1 MPRMKKALS
10 LLTGVLS
17 ATVLL
22 SQTLPSALPSQ
33 GPKIYKG
40 SSAEYAGEM
49 WLFQLGD
56 KHYRAR
62 ITKEEILAG
71 PEWRPTVPPPLSLA
85 RAEEIGRGELRKLG
99 VDDAG
104 WEVTDLHLKRLRSSD
119 QAKWYYVVRL
129 APREDNAA
137 SESFF
142 AVISFSGKPGVVEP
156 DPNPR

>member
-1 MPRMKKALS
+1 MKRALS
-10 LLTGVLS
+10 LLTGLGVLS
-17 ATVLL
+17 AATVLL
-22 SQTLPSALPSQ
+22 SQTLPSTLPSR

-62 ITKEEILAG
+62 ITKEEILAR
-71 PEWRPTVPPPLSLA
+71 PEWGPTVPPPLSLA
-85 RAEEIGRGELRKLG
+85 RAEEIGRAELRKLG

-104 WEVTDLHLKRLRSSD
+104 WEVTDLHLKRLRGSD
-119 QAKWYYVVRL
+119 QPKWYYVVRL
-129 APREDNAA
+129 ARQEDNAA